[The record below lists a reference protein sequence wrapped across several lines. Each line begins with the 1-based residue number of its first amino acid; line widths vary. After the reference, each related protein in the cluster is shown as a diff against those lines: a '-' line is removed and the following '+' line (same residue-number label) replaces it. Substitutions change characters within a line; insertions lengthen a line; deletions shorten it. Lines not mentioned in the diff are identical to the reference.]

1 MEEFET
7 YPNHL
12 QEVPICILNNN
23 ERYIILLDTEDNIEK
38 FKQSTTNVSRY
49 LLNQFKIYYNTS
61 NEYWKIVEGMKLRKK
76 LKEEREYQSFIE
88 KPPIS
93 EEIKN
98 ISNKDELVEYLLKE
112 RYELVLDYINERSI
126 DDELDKA
133 ILNAEQEELK
143 RLNNK
148 FL

>member
-143 RLNNK
+143 RLTNK

>member
-23 ERYIILLDTEDNIEK
+23 ERYIILLDTEDNIEN
-38 FKQSTTNVSRY
+38 FKQSTKNVSRY

-112 RYELVLDYINERSI
+112 RYESVLDYINERSI

-143 RLNNK
+143 RLTNK

>member
-1 MEEFET
+1 MEEFKT

-23 ERYIILLDTEDNIEK
+23 ERYIILLDTEDNIEN
-38 FKQSTTNVSRY
+38 FKQSTKNVSRY

-112 RYELVLDYINERSI
+112 RYESVLDYINECSI

-143 RLNNK
+143 RLTNK

>member
-112 RYELVLDYINERSI
+112 KYELVLDYINERSI

-143 RLNNK
+143 RLTNK